1 MKLKGTI
8 VFVVILKTFAVM
20 QLSPVMYLCH
30 IIIQQPVKL
39 EKKNKRYINQGIL
52 KGEVSPYC

>member
-8 VFVVILKTFAVM
+8 VFVVILETFAIM
-20 QLSPVMYLCH
+20 QLSPVMYLCY

-39 EKKNKRYINQGIL
+39 EKKIKDISTREY
-52 KGEVSPYC
+52 